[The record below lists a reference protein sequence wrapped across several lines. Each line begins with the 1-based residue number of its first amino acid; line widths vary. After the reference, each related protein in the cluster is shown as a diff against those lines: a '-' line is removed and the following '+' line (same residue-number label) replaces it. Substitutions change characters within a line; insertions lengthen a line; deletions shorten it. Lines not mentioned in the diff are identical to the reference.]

1 MDLFTNQDLTPNEKL
16 FHELYQAKDEGE
28 VQVVIEK
35 NQAIFDDNNWKPL
48 GDNKSNYGVVK
59 NQQSNP
65 IAALIEKA
73 TNSID
78 ALLTKK
84 CIESGVDP
92 KSDDAPKTMDEAI
105 ERFYPQN
112 NWGLGTNRKK

>member
-1 MDLFTNQDLTPNEKL
+1 MRNSKL
-16 FHELYQAKDEGE
+16 FKTLYACKDEFE
-28 VQVVIEK
+28 LHEFISSHP
-35 NQAIFDDNNWKPL
+35 ALFDDSNWKPL

-65 IAALIEKA
+65 IAALLEKA

-84 CIESGVDP
+84 YLELEIDP
-92 KSDDAPKTMDEAI
+92 KSSDAPETMDEVVA
-105 ERFYPQN
+105 RFFLEN
-112 NWGLGTNRKK
+112 N